1 MQISTISWIVIC
13 FIGFKSLTY
22 LDTTKLCY
30 EQITLAKKCQIPKAT
45 ISLVFCNLSN
55 RLVLTSFHDSSFW
68 NKITSWIITNFDVWI
83 LFWLKILLWDCTFI
97 DFTYLKSIIQSLSI
111 WLEILDIL
119 IFHVSL
125 FSNSCVIKL
134 KIDISFPPNAAKV
147 WVVWSS
153 FHSSYGCLKLYPHS
167 FSLTKPWIED
177 DDWKISFLQT

>member
-1 MQISTISWIVIC
+1 MSYTPWYHKTLLWADNVSKEMPNTEGDDLFGVLHS
-13 FIGFKSLTY
+13 FKSPSFDILSWFIILKKNSHFTHFQF
-22 LDTTKLCY
+22 DAWTK
-30 EQITLAKKCQIPKAT
+30 
-45 ISLVFCNLSN
+45 S
-55 RLVLTSFHDSSFW
+55 
-68 NKITSWIITNFDVWI
+68 
-83 LFWLKILLWDCTFI
+83 LLWDCTLI

-119 IFHVSL
+119 ILHVCS
-125 FSNSCVIKL
+125 FSNCCVIKL

>member
-1 MQISTISWIVIC
+1 M
-13 FIGFKSLTY
+13 
-22 LDTTKLCY
+22 
-30 EQITLAKKCQIPKAT
+30 LAKKCQIPKVT
-45 ISLVFCNLSN
+45 IYLVFCILLNHL
-55 RLVLTSFHDSSFW
+55 LLTSFRDSSFW
-68 NKITSWIITNFDVWI
+68 KKITSSLIAN
-83 LFWLKILLWDCTFI
+83 LMLEKSLLWDCTFI

>member
-1 MQISTISWIVIC
+1 MSYTPWYHKTLLWADNVSKEMPNTEGDDFFGVLHS
-13 FIGFKSLTY
+13 FKSPSFDILSWFIILKKNNLFTHCQF
-22 LDTTKLCY
+22 DAWTK
-30 EQITLAKKCQIPKAT
+30 
-45 ISLVFCNLSN
+45 S
-55 RLVLTSFHDSSFW
+55 
-68 NKITSWIITNFDVWI
+68 
-83 LFWLKILLWDCTFI
+83 LLWDCTFI

-153 FHSSYGCLKLYPHS
+153 FHSSYGCLKLYLHS